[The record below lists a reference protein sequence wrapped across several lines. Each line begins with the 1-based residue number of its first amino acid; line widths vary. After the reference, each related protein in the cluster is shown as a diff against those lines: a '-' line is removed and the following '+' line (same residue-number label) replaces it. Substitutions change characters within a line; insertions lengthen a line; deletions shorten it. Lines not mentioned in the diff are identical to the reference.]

1 MWSIPPPIHTTEQKR
16 PCSDAGKLTF
26 AQPSG
31 GNKSHQ
37 LATNHEGLEW
47 KSSPSLL
54 LAVDRFT
61 RGHNSSNKVIRT

>member
-16 PCSDAGKLTF
+16 PCSDAGKLTL

-37 LATNHEGLEW
+37 LAANHWVLEW
-47 KSSPSLL
+47 KSSTSLL

-61 RGHNSSNKVIRT
+61 QGHSNSNRVVRT